1 VAERGWEQGLL
12 APETSALPAAGGWQV
27 TGGKALVLDG
37 LTADLFLVTA
47 RTLRGVALF
56 AVDGDAAGIERVA
69 EPALD
74 LTRKQ
79 ARVTFARTPARLVGR
94 EGGAEPGLVRAWD
107 VMLAALAAEQVG
119 GAQRCLEM
127 IVEYLKV
134 RVQFGRLLGSFQ
146 ALKHRCANL
155 VVEIDSARA
164 LAGAAAVA
172 ADEEDWPRLAT
183 LAALA
188 KADCSEVFAH
198 ASAENVQLHGGIG
211 FTWEHDA
218 HLYFKRARAS
228 QYLFGE
234 PSRYRERAAVSMGL

>member
-1 VAERGWEQGLL
+1 
-12 APETSALPAAGGWQV
+12 
-27 TGGKALVLDG
+27 
-37 LTADLFLVTA
+37 
-47 RTLRGVALF
+47 
-56 AVDGDAAGIERVA
+56 
-69 EPALD
+69 
-74 LTRKQ
+74 
-79 ARVTFARTPARLVGR
+79 
-94 EGGAEPGLVRAWD
+94 
-107 VMLAALAAEQVG
+107 MLAALAAEQVG